1 MNNIKNIYEK
11 NILSINNSISIYQ
24 YLQTQAKNL
33 DATILLRSQFVLIV
47 SAFDTYVHSV
57 VINKIIDKYF
67 SSNQQL
73 NIQLDIPLSLAYEMK
88 NLDADMQ
95 KNKLYNFLVRK
106 LSKDSFQSP
115 KSIEYAFSI
124 IGINKIWKRLSDKM
138 QMQPDDIKKMLS
150 IIVNRR
156 NKIAHESDWNIVT
169 GTYEDIGLTDVL
181 ECKKFISNMVDSI
194 DDIVYYGN
202 ILATENQ

>member
-1 MNNIKNIYEK
+1 M
-11 NILSINNSISIYQ
+11 
-24 YLQTQAKNL
+24 
-33 DATILLRSQFVLIV
+33 
-47 SAFDTYVHSV
+47 

-67 SSNQQL
+67 SSDQQL

-88 NLDADMQ
+88 NLDAAMQ
-95 KNKLYNFLVRK
+95 KNKLYNFLARK

-124 IGINKIWKRLSDKM
+124 IGINKIWTRLSEKM

-150 IIVNRR
+150 VIVNRR

-169 GTYEDIGLTDVL
+169 GTYEDIELTDIL
-181 ECKKFISNMVDSI
+181 ECKKFINNMVNSI
-194 DDIVYYGN
+194 DDIV
-202 ILATENQ
+202 

>member
-1 MNNIKNIYEK
+1 MNKIKNIYEK

-24 YLQTQAKNL
+24 YLQSQAKNL

-47 SAFDTYVHSV
+47 SAFDTYVHSA
-57 VINKIIDKYF
+57 VINKIIDRYF
-67 SSNQQL
+67 SSDQQL

-88 NLDADMQ
+88 NLNVDMQ

-106 LSKDSFQSP
+106 LNKDSFQSP

-124 IGINKIWKRLSDKM
+124 IGINKIWTRLSDKM

-169 GTYEDIGLTDVL
+169 GTYEDIELTDVL
-181 ECKKFISNMVDSI
+181 ECKKFINNMVDSI
-194 DDIVYYGN
+194 DDIVYCGN